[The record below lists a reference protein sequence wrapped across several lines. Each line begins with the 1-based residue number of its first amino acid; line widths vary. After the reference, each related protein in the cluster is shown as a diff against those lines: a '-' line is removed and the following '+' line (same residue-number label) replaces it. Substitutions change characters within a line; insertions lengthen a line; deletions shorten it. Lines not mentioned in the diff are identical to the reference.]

1 MTRCDC
7 GNISQL
13 SKIYNYL
20 WFLVLNNCTLLCLLL
35 TQRRVCLCLKKESP
49 CSPVT
54 IQFCET
60 SIRHETCP
68 IGMEWQLAT
77 ATQTPLPSLSASL
90 AIISKLLSTSCS
102 NRLKRRKRLEN
113 HNFTYSHHLL
123 GVKELKPDMGEK
135 GLWVLLDL
143 FEKERLCLL
152 FQPPL
157 PQDGVFTGLVTPL
170 SWLLSTIQG
179 MGRWFST
186 VNSLHSSTPLR
197 ACQGHKAGAGRLPI
211 NSASGRGGCWWAE
224 PKLCSL
230 WPSSSMCVALSID
243 GSDSP

>member
-1 MTRCDC
+1 M
-7 GNISQL
+7 
-13 SKIYNYL
+13 
-20 WFLVLNNCTLLCLLL
+20 
-35 TQRRVCLCLKKESP
+35 
-49 CSPVT
+49 T
-54 IQFCET
+54 IQLCET
-60 SIRHETCP
+60 SIRHGTCP
-68 IGMEWQLAT
+68 TGMQWQLAT
-77 ATQTPLPSLSASL
+77 ATQTPLPSPSASL

-135 GLWVLLDL
+135 GLWVLVGPVWEGETMPSFPTSTSTRWRLYGPGDTLVVAPEHHSRDGKMILYCEFSSL
-143 FEKERLCLL
+143 F
-152 FQPPL
+152 
-157 PQDGVFTGLVTPL
+157 
-170 SWLLSTIQG
+170 
-179 MGRWFST
+179 
-186 VNSLHSSTPLR
+186 SSTPLR

>member
-1 MTRCDC
+1 MGIFLNFLKFTIICD
-7 GNISQL
+7 
-13 SKIYNYL
+13 
-20 WFLVLNNCTLLCLLL
+20 FLFSIIVHCYACYWL
-35 TQRRVCLCLKKESP
+35 QRRVCLCLQKESP
-49 CSPVT
+49 CSSVT

-60 SIRHETCP
+60 SIRHGTCP
-68 IGMEWQLAT
+68 TGMKWQLAT

-90 AIISKLLSTSCS
+90 AIISELLSTSCS

-135 GLWVLLDL
+135 GLWVLLAL

-157 PQDGVFTGLVTPL
+157 PQDGIFTGLVTPL

-186 VNSLHSSTPLR
+186 VNSLRSFLRLHCELARVTKQELEDCPLIQLLEGVGADERSQSSAPCDLP
-197 ACQGHKAGAGRLPI
+197 RL
-211 NSASGRGGCWWAE
+211 
-224 PKLCSL
+224 
-230 WPSSSMCVALSID
+230 CVLLS
-243 GSDSP
+243 P